1 MLKLILFYITLVSF
15 GPICWAAKS
24 NSHLYI
30 NSDDLVINKQNKV
43 ALFDGNVFICFDDMS
58 LIAKHAEFRFRDIDI
73 KHMESIY
80 FSDGI
85 KLLKSDG
92 TVVVAS
98 KAFYN
103 SDKYELLLEDDVII
117 SKDDYIVRAN
127 EVTYYGEIKLLK
139 LTGE

>member
-1 MLKLILFYITLVSF
+1 
-15 GPICWAAKS
+15 
-24 NSHLYI
+24 
-30 NSDDLVINKQNKV
+30 
-43 ALFDGNVFICFDDMS
+43 
-58 LIAKHAEFRFRDIDI
+58 
-73 KHMESIY
+73 MESIY